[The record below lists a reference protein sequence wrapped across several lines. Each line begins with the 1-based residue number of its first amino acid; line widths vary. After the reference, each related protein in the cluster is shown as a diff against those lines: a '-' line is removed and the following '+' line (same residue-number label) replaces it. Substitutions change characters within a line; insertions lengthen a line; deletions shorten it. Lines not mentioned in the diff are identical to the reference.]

1 MTVSAWLELDKDVYS
16 RGEVLQGRV
25 TLITKAST
33 EVECEVRWVDVYG
46 RLVDRFRF
54 REKLPN
60 GRYVGFSFELRRAL
74 TVKNRVECVVYSV
87 SGEPLFRTARV
98 FIVTP
103 DPGPWD
109 DYVVLIWNPGRTREY
124 LEKARSLG
132 INAGLIHSPPPGPPP
147 EPSPYL
153 ENLLDTNLRFYL
165 AQLAPRWLA
174 FYHQTGRRGEEWQPL
189 RAEYRATR
197 DKRLLVRKSCLNDP
211 VVASAYRARIQELV
225 RRYMPYGPLWY
236 DISDEAG
243 IGDLVGPFDFC
254 FCPHCLSKMR
264 DWLRRVYGSIE
275 ALNEE
280 WGTSFKTWDEVV
292 PMTTEEVRRRGD
304 YNLAPWADHRT
315 FMEITFA
322 EAFRVCRD
330 WVREVDP
337 TRPVG
342 LTGGQMPSAYGGY
355 DWWRL
360 TRHLDFIEA
369 YNIGNSRE
377 VIRSFGGKRIIH
389 VITLFDVGDE
399 AKWMLWHH
407 LLHGDRGVIL
417 WDYDELGKRY
427 VVEPSL
433 EINPKGLE
441 MRETFMELRGGI
453 AKLLSLAE
461 FEDDLIAVHYSQ
473 SSIHAHWMLETEGTD
488 ITERSNFDE
497 EARSEFVKL
506 RESLLKLLEDL
517 GLQYRFVSYEEVE
530 EGELTRRGYRVFIM
544 PRSIALSRREAERI
558 REYVESGGV
567 VIADGLVGLMDGHCR
582 KLDKGLLDG
591 LFGVSRGSVELKPGK
606 NAPGVEVKH
615 VYGGF
620 KPRRGRFEIPVLE
633 KGLVEDGGHAVCED
647 GDGVKALF
655 VRRYGKGLAVYLN
668 LDLADYWMRRLSGDG
683 GRDYRELFRF
693 ILETVGVRPE
703 IEVSGVD
710 GGDLYGCEV
719 FKWKNKEAVYLGLL
733 KNPSLTFSDT
743 GPELIGASEKVFRRE
758 TRVRVRLPKRLHIYD
773 IRERRY
779 LGFLDVLE
787 TTVPAYEP
795 RLLALTPYRV
805 TGVKLYVK
813 PSVEPGEQVP
823 VRASLARE
831 PESFNDTVFR
841 VEVYDP
847 EGRLVEYYSAN
858 HKAVG
863 GVLETEIPLALND
876 PEGLWRVKVRDVE
889 SRVEGEAFFKVMSRE
904 KAPSRLA

>member
-1 MTVSAWLELDKDVYS
+1 MTVSAWLELDKRVYG

-25 TLITKAST
+25 TLITKKPM

-60 GRYVGFSFELRRAL
+60 NRYIGFSFELRKAL
-74 TVKNRVECVVYSV
+74 TVKNRLECEVYSV
-87 SGEPLFRTARV
+87 SGETLFKTQQV

-103 DPGPWD
+103 DPEPWD

-124 LEKARSLG
+124 LEKIKALG
-132 INAGLIHSPPPGPPP
+132 INAGLVHSPPPGPPP
-147 EPSPYL
+147 EPTPYL

-189 RAEYRATR
+189 RDAYKATR
-197 DKRLLVRKSCLNDP
+197 DKHLLVRKNCLNDP
-211 VVASAYRARIQELV
+211 VVAMAYKARIQDIV
-225 RRYMPYGPLWY
+225 RCYMPYGPLWY

-254 FCPHCLSKMR
+254 FCPHCLNKMR
-264 DWLRRVYGSIE
+264 DWLRKVYGSIE

-280 WGTSFKTWDEVV
+280 WGTSFKSWDEVE

-360 TRHLDFIEA
+360 TRLLDFIEA

-377 VIRSFGGKRIIH
+377 VIRSFGGKRIVH

-417 WDYDELGKRY
+417 WDYDDGVGKRY

-441 MRETFMELRGGI
+441 MKETFLELRGGI

-461 FEDDLIAVHYSQ
+461 FEDDLIAIHYSQ
-473 SSIHAHWMLETEGTD
+473 SSIHAHWMLETEDVD
-488 ITERSNFDE
+488 IADRSNFDE
-497 EARSEFVKL
+497 RARSEFVRL

-530 EGELTRRGYRVFIM
+530 NGELTKRRYRVFIM
-544 PRSIALSRREAERI
+544 PRSIALSRKEVERI

-567 VIADGLVGLMDGHCR
+567 VIADGLVGLMDGHCKR
-582 KLDKGLLDG
+582 LDRGLLDD
-591 LFGVSRGSVELKPGK
+591 LFGVSRSSVELKPRK
-606 NAPGVEVKH
+606 SRPGVEVKS
-615 VYGGF
+615 VYGRF
-620 KPRRGRFEIPVLE
+620 KPERRRFEVPVLE
-633 KGLVEDGGHAVCED
+633 QSLSENGSRALCED
-647 GDGVKALF
+647 ANGVKALF
-655 VRRYGKGLAVYLN
+655 VKKHGEGLAIYLN
-668 LDLADYWMRRLSGDG
+668 LDLADYCLHRLREGG
-683 GRDYRELFRF
+683 GRDHREIFRMV
-693 ILETVGVRPE
+693 LEAVGVRPE
-703 IEVSGVD
+703 IGVLNTEGGEV
-710 GGDLYGCEV
+710 YGCEV
-719 FKWKNKEAVYLGLL
+719 FRWRNKAALYVGLL

-743 GPELIGASEKVFRRE
+743 GPELVKSSERVFRRE
-758 TRVRVRLPKRLHIYD
+758 TRVRLRLPRRFHVYD
-773 IRERRY
+773 IRERKY
-779 LGFLDVLE
+779 LGYVDVLE

-805 TGVKLYVK
+805 VGITLYVK
-813 PSVEPGEQVP
+813 NRVRPGESVP
-823 VRASLARE
+823 VRASLVRE
-831 PESFNDTVFR
+831 PENFNDTVFR
-841 VEVYDP
+841 MEVYDP
-847 EGRLVEYYSAN
+847 EGRLVEYYSGK

-863 GVLETEIPLALND
+863 GVLETEIHLALND
-876 PEGLWRVKVRDVE
+876 PEGLWKVKLRDVE
-889 SRVEGEAFFKVMSRE
+889 SGVEREAVFKVE
-904 KAPSRLA
+904 KSK